1 MPMNIIRKMG
11 PGLAF
16 FVVLFLC
23 FILDFIFFPVICSF
37 KGVSGWKLRKIVR
50 DLPQAQKG
58 SSYLYPEFGQNT
70 TVPVFFIQQLPK
82 KEVFGIFCI
91 KGEILWLK

>member
-1 MPMNIIRKMG
+1 MADFF
-11 PGLAF
+11 AF

-23 FILDFIFFPVICSF
+23 FILDLIFFPVICSF
-37 KGVSGWKLRKIVR
+37 EDVSGWKLRKIVR

-70 TVPVFFIQQLPK
+70 TVPVFLFNNCL
-82 KEVFGIFCI
+82 KEKYLAYSV
-91 KGEILWLK
+91 